1 MARKRYSSEDIIGK
15 LRSAEVW
22 LAEGV
27 SVGEV
32 VRRLGVQRV
41 AYDRWRKESVWRDGR
56 RSGAPSAR
64 T

>member
-1 MARKRYSSEDIIGK
+1 MARKRYSPEDIIGK

-32 VRRLGVQRV
+32 VRPLGVQRV
-41 AYDRWRKESVWRDGR
+41 AYYRGGKSMAGWASIR
-56 RSGAPSAR
+56 RAV
-64 T
+64 